1 MVAFL
6 FPGQGSHE
14 VGMGK
19 DLFARPEGREVL
31 AEASRLGWNR
41 FVPEISPEEFL
52 QTSVAQPAIFL
63 VEWAGFLVAKERKEP
78 EAVAGHSL
86 GEFAALAA
94 AGVLDWPLA
103 FKLVLARGKLMEEAA
118 QTHPGGM
125 LAVLGLSLSEVESLA
140 RESGCFVANINA
152 PEQVVLAGEV
162 SALSRAEKLVK
173 EMGGKALRLGV
184 AGAFHSPFMA
194 KAAQDFAQALENLS
208 FRPPK
213 ITFVSSSTGKVENDP
228 ERIKE
233 ILKAQM
239 TAAVQ
244 WVKAVETLAALGVDE
259 AWEIGPGQV
268 LTRLGRRITARIRF
282 RALGE
287 VLGNV

>member
-1 MVAFL
+1 M
-6 FPGQGSHE
+6 GQ
-14 VGMGK
+14 

-41 FVPEISPEEFL
+41 FVPEISAEEFL
-52 QTSVAQPAIFL
+52 QTSVAQSAIFL
-63 VEWAGFLVAKERKEP
+63 VEWAGFLVAKGRKAP
-78 EAVAGHSL
+78 EVVAGHSL

-103 FKLVLARGKLMEEAA
+103 FELVLARGRLMEKAA

-125 LAVLGLSLSEVESLA
+125 LAVLGLSLPKVEGLA

-152 PEQVVLAGEV
+152 PDQVVLAGELP
-162 SALSRAEKLVK
+162 ALSRAEKLAK
-173 EMGGKALRLGV
+173 EAGGKALRLVV
-184 AGAFHSPFMA
+184 AGAFHSPFMT
-194 KAAQDFAQALENLS
+194 KAAQEFAQILEDLV

-213 ITFVSSSTGKVENDP
+213 VTFVSSSTGEVENDP
-228 ERIKE
+228 ARIKE
-233 ILKAQM
+233 ILKGQM

-244 WVKAVETLAALGVDE
+244 WVKAAETLAALGVDE

-282 RALGE
+282 RALEE
-287 VLGNV
+287 VAGNV